1 MAYAPKER
9 LTAESIRDK
18 LLPQVSQ
25 LREALQAD
33 IVALKYLHEKVE
45 NAPEKQAKT
54 PSVLLSITNNA
65 LREAEKMLCQ
75 I

>member
-1 MAYAPKER
+1 MAREEK

-18 LLPQVSQ
+18 LLPQVIQ
-25 LREALQAD
+25 LKEALQAD
-33 IVALKYLHEKVE
+33 LIALKYLHEKVE
-45 NAPEKQAKT
+45 NAPEKAKS

-65 LREAEKMLCQ
+65 LREAEKMLSQ